1 MTVDARA
8 ALDQRRENGG
18 EVAKDDSM
26 TSLIRKMEPQF
37 QLAMPRGAEAQQLVR
52 DALTALRTIKHLD
65 RCDPASVLGSLMTC
79 AQLGLR
85 VGVLGQAW
93 PIPFKKWDARDK
105 VERWNAQLIIGYQGY
120 SELAHRNPKVRSFI
134 PRAVHEND
142 EFDVDY
148 GVAGTLIHKPAKG
161 ARGEVTG
168 FHSIAKYDNGGYD
181 FLYMSKEEMEEHRNR
196 FAMTKKKLP
205 DGTFEIFGVWKDHFV
220 AMGQKTTQRLLAKH
234 IPKSPDLAVAT
245 FVDGGLRIDLNPRVP
260 AEEVTRQ
267 IDEDDILQ
275 GEVIAPE
282 TGADP
287 NRPIEE
293 RQRKAIMAAATE
305 LNMDRPQRMS
315 WLAELVKR
323 PLESSNELTY
333 SEAEIA
339 VAAMRRFKEQQGG

>member
-1 MTVDARA
+1 MTVDART
-8 ALDQRRENGG
+8 ALDKRRENGD
-18 EVAKDDSM
+18 VAKDTSM
-26 TSLIRKMEPQF
+26 TSLIREMQPQF

-93 PIPFKKWDARDK
+93 PIPFKKWDAAAK

-120 SELAHRNPKVRSFI
+120 SELAHRNPKVLSFS

-148 GVAGTLIHKPAKG
+148 GVAGTLVHKPAKG
-161 ARGEVTG
+161 PRGEVIG
-168 FHSIAKYDNGGYD
+168 FHSIAKYDNKGYD
-181 FLYMSKEEMEEHRNR
+181 FLFMSREEMEEHRDK
-196 FAMTKKKLP
+196 FAMTRRK
-205 DGTFEIFGVWKDHFV
+205 DGEVFGVWKDHFV
-220 AMGQKTTQRLLAKH
+220 AMGMKTTQRLLAKH

-267 IDEDDILQ
+267 ITDDDVLQ
-275 GEVIAPE
+275 GDVVEDGPAA
-282 TGADP
+282 ADP
-287 NRPIEE
+287 TLPIVDV
-293 RQRKAIMAAATE
+293 QRKAIMAMATE
-305 LNMDRPQRMS
+305 LNMDRDQRMS

-323 PLESSNELTY
+323 PLTTSNELTY
-333 SEAEIA
+333 NEADLAI
-339 VAAMRRFKEQQGG
+339 AAMRRFKDQQGL